1 MIGLMKGEL
10 HRARGWL
17 HDAEHI
23 CVMSHTSPD
32 GDAVGSVLGLMWA
45 LRGTGK
51 RVTPALPDDVST
63 TFAFLPGTAEV
74 TQEVPA
80 DADLIVALDTADVER
95 LGLLGR
101 ELARPIDI
109 NIDHHISNTHFA
121 RINLVAEDVAAT
133 AEYLVDLMQP
143 LGLTLDEQV
152 ANCLLTGLVTDS
164 LGFRT
169 SSTGISTLA
178 MAQKLLQHGAQL
190 HEIYN
195 RTLHRRSFEAL
206 MLWGQALSAARC
218 EDGIVWTQVT
228 QASKEKIGYM
238 ANGDADVISQLT
250 SVDGIEVAVIFVE
263 RLDTEVKISW
273 RSVGGLDVA
282 EIAQRFGGGGHRAAA
297 GASIYG
303 STLAQ
308 AEQVVLQ
315 RTREALQDYRH
326 NGSRR

>member
-1 MIGLMKGEL
+1 
-10 HRARGWL
+10 
-17 HDAEHI
+17 
-23 CVMSHTSPD
+23 MSHTSPD
-32 GDAVGSVLGLMWA
+32 GDAVGSVLGLTWA
-45 LRGTGK
+45 LRGVGK
-51 RVTPALPDDVST
+51 RVTPALPDDVPK

-74 TQEVPA
+74 TQGVPA
-80 DADLIVALDTADVER
+80 DADLLVALDTADVSR

-121 RINLVAEDVAAT
+121 SINLVAEDVAAT

-143 LGLTLDEQV
+143 LSLTLDEQV

-169 SSTGISTLA
+169 SSTGTSTLA
-178 MAQKLLQHGAQL
+178 MAQKLLQHGGQL

-206 MLWGQALSAARC
+206 MLWGQALRAARC

-238 ANGDADVISQLT
+238 ANGDADVVSQLT
-250 SVDGIEVAVIFVE
+250 SIDGIEVAIVFVE

-303 STLAQ
+303 STLVQ
-308 AEQVVLQ
+308 AEQVVLR
-315 RTREALQDYRH
+315 RTREALQDYRQD
-326 NGSRR
+326 GSRR

>member
-1 MIGLMKGEL
+1 MKGEL
-10 HRARGWL
+10 RRAKGWL
-17 HDAEHI
+17 QDAEHI
-23 CVMSHTSPD
+23 CVLSHTSPD

-45 LRGTGK
+45 LRGAGK
-51 RVTPALPDDVST
+51 RVTPVLPDDVPT
-63 TFAFLPGTAEV
+63 TFAFLPGSAEV
-74 TQEVPA
+74 TQEVPE
-80 DADLIVALDTADVER
+80 DVDLLVALDTADVER

-101 ELARPIDI
+101 ELPRPIDI

-121 RINLVAEDVAAT
+121 SINLVADDAAAT
-133 AEYLVDLMQP
+133 AEYLVDLMQL

-169 SSTGISTLA
+169 NSTGISTLA

-195 RTLHRRSFEAL
+195 RTLHRRSFKAL
-206 MLWGQALSAARC
+206 MLWGHALRAARY
-218 EDGIVWTQVT
+218 EDGLAWTLVT
-228 QASKEKIGYM
+228 QAGKAEIGYT
-238 ANGDADVISQLT
+238 ANGDADVVSQLT
-250 SVDGIEVAVIFVE
+250 SIDGVEVAVVFVE

-282 EIAQRFGGGGHRAAA
+282 EIAQYFGGGGHRAAA
-297 GASIYG
+297 GANMYG
-303 STLAQ
+303 ATLAQ
-308 AEQVVLQ
+308 AEQAVLR
-315 RTREALQDYRH
+315 RTRAALQEYRH